1 MKGGRTHF
9 VVVTVANLC
18 PTLCDSIVCSM
29 PGLPVFHYLPE
40 FAQTHVHW
48 VSDTSQHLI
57 LCSSLILLPSIFP
70 SIKGFSNESVLR
82 IRWPN
87 YWSFNFS
94 ISPSNEYLELIS
106 FRIDWLFLVAVQR
119 LFFFFFI
126 FKLYKIVLV
135 LPNIKMNPP
144 QTLKSLLQPTIG
156 KHPFFISLL

>member
-1 MKGGRTHF
+1 MSFSVNFLLATFLGLQPGQQDVKSIDTSLLYRCWYI
-9 VVVTVANLC
+9 VVVVQSLRTVWFFATPWTAACQVFLSFTISQSLLKLMSIESVIPAN
-18 PTLCDSIVCSM
+18 
-29 PGLPVFHYLPE
+29 
-40 FAQTHVHW
+40 
-48 VSDTSQHLI
+48 HLI

-119 LFFFFFI
+119 LFFFFLFLN
-126 FKLYKIVLV
+126 FTKLY
-135 LPNIKMNPP
+135 
-144 QTLKSLLQPTIG
+144 
-156 KHPFFISLL
+156 